1 MSGPIHRLTALIAV
15 ERDAAN
21 EYRKAVEH
29 RRTVVLTSG
38 TKCDEYT
45 AAEAAG
51 DEAMRAMMSA
61 RVEVDTALAA
71 LSYPRDGVV
80 PLA

>member
-1 MSGPIHRLTALIAV
+1 MPTLTTPTLDQLAVLIAV
-15 ERDAAN
+15 ERDASD

-38 TKCDEYT
+38 TRCDEYT
-45 AAEAAG
+45 AAEAA
-51 DEAMRAMMSA
+51 DDAAMRAMMAA

-71 LSYPRDGVV
+71 LARVEV
-80 PLA
+80 AA